1 MDILRNLVPSDQLA
15 ELAASI
21 KLTEKPVGDNL
32 VPKSYSAYALPK
44 TEQLLLDLTPA
55 ISDHVGKKLYPTYS
69 YARMYYPGASMPPHT
84 DRNAC
89 EFSMSLFI
97 TGDTWPLWFQLSEPT
112 AVTLSPG
119 DAVLYKGLET
129 THWREVY
136 EGLGCTCVFL
146 HWVDASGP
154 YADWK
159 FDRRPAIGSKETDKT
174 YWGKS

>member
-1 MDILRNLVPSDQLA
+1 MEILKNLVSKDILIETALG
-15 ELAASI
+15 I
-21 KLTEKPVGDNL
+21 KSKEKPVGDRL
-32 VPKSYSAYALPK
+32 VPNSFSAYALPE
-44 TEQLLLDLTPA
+44 TEKLLLDLTP
-55 ISDHVGKKLYPTYS
+55 IVSNHVKKELYPTYS
-69 YARMYYPGASMPPHT
+69 YCRIYYPGATMPPHT

-112 AVTLSPG
+112 AVILSPG

-129 THWREVY
+129 THWREKYV
-136 EGLGCTCVFL
+136 GTGCTCVFL

-154 YADWK
+154 YADWRY
-159 FDRRPAIGSKETDKT
+159 DRRPSIGSKETDKL